1 DTIQFDARFLELKGN
16 TKIDLGRFSQ
26 KGYVEPGKYNL
37 RVHVNNHPLPDEYDI
52 YWYVA
57 ENDPNKSYACLPP
70 ELIAQF
76 GFKDDFAKSLQWGH
90 DGQCLKTDQ
99 IGGMEIKGDLSQS
112 ALLVS
117 VPQAYLEYTDDD
129 WDPPSRWDEGIP
141 GLIADYSINAQTRH
155 ENGGDD
161 TNDISGNGTVGVNVG
176 PWRLRAD
183 WQSDYQHTRSN
194 DDGDTDDSG
203 TQKNWEWSRYYAWR
217 ALPSLKAKLSLGEDY
232 LNSDIFDGFSYIGGS
247 ISTDDQMLPPNMR
260 GYAPDI
266 SGVAHTTAKVTVTQM
281 GRVIYETQVPAGPF
295 RIQDIGDS
303 VSGTLH
309 VRIEEQNGQVQEYD
323 VSTASM
329 PFLTR
334 PGQVRYKVTMGRP
347 QNWDHQVAGSF
358 FSGGEA
364 SWGIANG
371 WSLYGGAL
379 ADENYQSAALGLGR
393 DLALFGALAF
403 DVTHSRVQLDDNS
416 VYGNKTLDGNSYR
429 VSYAKDF
436 DELNS
441 RVTFAGYRFSEKN
454 YMTMSEYLDANDTDR
469 ARTGNDK
476 EMYTVTYNQNFRDAR
491 VSVYL
496 NYSHHTYWDRED
508 QTNYNMMLSHY
519 FNLGSLRNLSVSLT
533 GYRYEYDKSAD
544 KGVYLSLSL
553 PWGDNST
560 ISYNG
565 NYGSGADSSQASLY
579 HRIDDASH
587 YTLSAGTSENH
598 TSLDGYYSHDG
609 TLAKVDLSANYHEG
623 QYTSAGVSL
632 QGGVT
637 LTAHGGALHRTQ
649 NMGGTRLLIDADGV
663 ANVPVEGNGSAVYT
677 NMFGKAVV
685 ADVNDYYRNQ
695 AYIDLNKLPE
705 NAEATQS
712 VVQATLTEGAIGYR
726 KFAVISGEK
735 AMVVLRLQDGSHPP
749 FGAEVKNDNQQQVGL
764 VDDEGNVYLA
774 GVKPGEHMTVF
785 WEGESHCDISLP
797 DPLPNDLFNGL
808 LLPCQ
813 QKGGSAPVIT
823 HDIQP
828 VIQEQTQQVTPMEPP
843 MSVSSNQ

>member
-1 DTIQFDARFLELKGN
+1 MK
-16 TKIDLGRFSQ
+16 
-26 KGYVEPGKYNL
+26 
-37 RVHVNNHPLPDEYDI
+37 
-52 YWYVA
+52 
-57 ENDPNKSYACLPP
+57 
-70 ELIAQF
+70 
-76 GFKDDFAKSLQWGH
+76 
-90 DGQCLKTDQ
+90 
-99 IGGMEIKGDLSQS
+99 M
-112 ALLVS
+112 
-117 VPQAYLEYTDDD
+117 
-129 WDPPSRWDEGIP
+129 
-141 GLIADYSINAQTRH
+141 
-155 ENGGDD
+155 GGDD

-828 VIQEQTQQVTPMEPP
+828 VIQEQTQQMTPMEPP

>member
-1 DTIQFDARFLELKGN
+1 MC
-16 TKIDLGRFSQ
+16 
-26 KGYVEPGKYNL
+26 
-37 RVHVNNHPLPDEYDI
+37 
-52 YWYVA
+52 A
-57 ENDPNKSYACLPP
+57 E
-70 ELIAQF
+70 
-76 GFKDDFAKSLQWGH
+76 W
-90 DGQCLKTDQ
+90 DG
-99 IGGMEIKGDLSQS
+99 
-112 ALLVS
+112 
-117 VPQAYLEYTDDD
+117 
-129 WDPPSRWDEGIP
+129 
-141 GLIADYSINAQTRH
+141 
-155 ENGGDD
+155 
-161 TNDISGNGTVGVNVG
+161 ISG
-176 PWRLRAD
+176 W
-183 WQSDYQHTRSN
+183 
-194 DDGDTDDSG
+194 
-203 TQKNWEWSRYYAWR
+203 YAWR

>member
-1 DTIQFDARFLELKGN
+1 
-16 TKIDLGRFSQ
+16 
-26 KGYVEPGKYNL
+26 
-37 RVHVNNHPLPDEYDI
+37 
-52 YWYVA
+52 
-57 ENDPNKSYACLPP
+57 
-70 ELIAQF
+70 
-76 GFKDDFAKSLQWGH
+76 
-90 DGQCLKTDQ
+90 
-99 IGGMEIKGDLSQS
+99 M
-112 ALLVS
+112 
-117 VPQAYLEYTDDD
+117 
-129 WDPPSRWDEGIP
+129 
-141 GLIADYSINAQTRH
+141 
-155 ENGGDD
+155 
-161 TNDISGNGTVGVNVG
+161 G

>member
-1 DTIQFDARFLELKGN
+1 MK
-16 TKIDLGRFSQ
+16 
-26 KGYVEPGKYNL
+26 
-37 RVHVNNHPLPDEYDI
+37 
-52 YWYVA
+52 
-57 ENDPNKSYACLPP
+57 
-70 ELIAQF
+70 
-76 GFKDDFAKSLQWGH
+76 
-90 DGQCLKTDQ
+90 
-99 IGGMEIKGDLSQS
+99 M
-112 ALLVS
+112 
-117 VPQAYLEYTDDD
+117 
-129 WDPPSRWDEGIP
+129 
-141 GLIADYSINAQTRH
+141 
-155 ENGGDD
+155 GGDD

>member
-1 DTIQFDARFLELKGN
+1 
-16 TKIDLGRFSQ
+16 
-26 KGYVEPGKYNL
+26 
-37 RVHVNNHPLPDEYDI
+37 
-52 YWYVA
+52 
-57 ENDPNKSYACLPP
+57 
-70 ELIAQF
+70 
-76 GFKDDFAKSLQWGH
+76 
-90 DGQCLKTDQ
+90 
-99 IGGMEIKGDLSQS
+99 M
-112 ALLVS
+112 
-117 VPQAYLEYTDDD
+117 
-129 WDPPSRWDEGIP
+129 
-141 GLIADYSINAQTRH
+141 
-155 ENGGDD
+155 
-161 TNDISGNGTVGVNVG
+161 
-176 PWRLRAD
+176 
-183 WQSDYQHTRSN
+183 
-194 DDGDTDDSG
+194 
-203 TQKNWEWSRYYAWR
+203 
-217 ALPSLKAKLSLGEDY
+217 PSLKAKLSLGEDY

-266 SGVAHTTAKVTVTQM
+266 SGAAHTTAKVTVTQM

>member
-1 DTIQFDARFLELKGN
+1 
-16 TKIDLGRFSQ
+16 
-26 KGYVEPGKYNL
+26 
-37 RVHVNNHPLPDEYDI
+37 
-52 YWYVA
+52 
-57 ENDPNKSYACLPP
+57 
-70 ELIAQF
+70 
-76 GFKDDFAKSLQWGH
+76 
-90 DGQCLKTDQ
+90 
-99 IGGMEIKGDLSQS
+99 M
-112 ALLVS
+112 
-117 VPQAYLEYTDDD
+117 
-129 WDPPSRWDEGIP
+129 
-141 GLIADYSINAQTRH
+141 
-155 ENGGDD
+155 
-161 TNDISGNGTVGVNVG
+161 
-176 PWRLRAD
+176 
-183 WQSDYQHTRSN
+183 
-194 DDGDTDDSG
+194 
-203 TQKNWEWSRYYAWR
+203 
-217 ALPSLKAKLSLGEDY
+217 PSLKAKLSLGEDY

>member
-1 DTIQFDARFLELKGN
+1 
-16 TKIDLGRFSQ
+16 
-26 KGYVEPGKYNL
+26 
-37 RVHVNNHPLPDEYDI
+37 
-52 YWYVA
+52 
-57 ENDPNKSYACLPP
+57 
-70 ELIAQF
+70 
-76 GFKDDFAKSLQWGH
+76 
-90 DGQCLKTDQ
+90 
-99 IGGMEIKGDLSQS
+99 M
-112 ALLVS
+112 
-117 VPQAYLEYTDDD
+117 
-129 WDPPSRWDEGIP
+129 
-141 GLIADYSINAQTRH
+141 
-155 ENGGDD
+155 
-161 TNDISGNGTVGVNVG
+161 
-176 PWRLRAD
+176 
-183 WQSDYQHTRSN
+183 
-194 DDGDTDDSG
+194 
-203 TQKNWEWSRYYAWR
+203 
-217 ALPSLKAKLSLGEDY
+217 PSLKAKLSLGEDY

-454 YMTMSEYLDANDTDR
+454 YLTMSEYLDANDTDR